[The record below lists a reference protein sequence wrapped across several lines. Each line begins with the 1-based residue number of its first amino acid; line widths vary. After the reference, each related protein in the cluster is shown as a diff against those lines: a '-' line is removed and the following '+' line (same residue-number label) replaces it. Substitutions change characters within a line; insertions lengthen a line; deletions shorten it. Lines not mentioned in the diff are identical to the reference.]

1 MDKIVEIISDICK
14 VICLLC
20 LTFYSVMG
28 TICIIVKLIK

>member
-20 LTFYSVMG
+20 LTFYSVMHYCK
-28 TICIIVKLIK
+28 ID

>member
-1 MDKIVEIISDICK
+1 MDRIVKIISDICK

-28 TICIIVKLIK
+28 TICIIAKLIK

>member
-20 LTFYSVMG
+20 LTIFSVMG
-28 TICIIVKLIK
+28 TISFIAELIK